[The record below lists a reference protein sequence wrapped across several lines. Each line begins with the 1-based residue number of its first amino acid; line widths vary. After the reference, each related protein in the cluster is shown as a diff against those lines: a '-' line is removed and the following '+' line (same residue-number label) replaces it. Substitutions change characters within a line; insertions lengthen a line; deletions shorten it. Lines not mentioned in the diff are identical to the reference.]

1 MVNRFQNTN
10 VTAGLVLATTTL
22 FLSSPPPVPHL
33 MAYNSPIILLC
44 LLSMKLVPLTKTWKP
59 SSTAHATIP
68 SHRAAAMASI
78 PLNLSV
84 SATCFLF
91 VAIFIACF
99 RSDNAIVN
107 IITILACVAF
117 LSNGALMLYVFAIVG
132 RKPANGKKTTPTQEI
147 LSRNINNIIDSIP
160 STRRRTRLQTTA
172 YLLGARKELPEVTG
186 EEKKDPSSLKLSRKS
201 SFRIP
206 LNTMD
211 KDKSTTYV
219 DNFYAESDH
228 PLDILDSTRA
238 AMNLSKKYE
247 HLGWRLSTA
256 RRMDP
261 PHRLL
266 TSQDI
271 ASAFK
276 AVRAEQVSGRKKK
289 KVVIEIVNTAG
300 IVSDPSLL
308 YVKELENV
316 KRRLCCAEHQL
327 GGSENTFCWVDVS
340 QPDAPHY
347 PICTQDLQE
356 WAKHLYDTRDP
367 DSTCATL
374 PNTPYFDDIRK
385 TRQAR
390 TASPLQC
397 IPTELISP
405 IIHNHVHLS
414 SAIDNTWASNDA
426 HSVQQL
432 ESQGPMAAP
441 QPLKRTFALYME
453 SDEESDDEEPP
464 KDIDDVITT
473 IHSRYPAMDFPRY
486 GDMLKERGILYLP
499 TAAHFGSRFYVEKVG
514 MSEGAA
520 VTFHTRVCE
529 AHMKEERA
537 RARRKAKG
545 KQKARADDTDK
556 ENIQALE

>member
-1 MVNRFQNTN
+1 MIVIIRRFFQ
-10 VTAGLVLATTTL
+10 
-22 FLSSPPPVPHL
+22 
-33 MAYNSPIILLC
+33 
-44 LLSMKLVPLTKTWKP
+44 
-59 SSTAHATIP
+59 
-68 SHRAAAMASI
+68 
-78 PLNLSV
+78 
-84 SATCFLF
+84 
-91 VAIFIACF
+91 
-99 RSDNAIVN
+99 
-107 IITILACVAF
+107 
-117 LSNGALMLYVFAIVG
+117 
-132 RKPANGKKTTPTQEI
+132 
-147 LSRNINNIIDSIP
+147 RNINNIIDSIP

-186 EEKKDPSSLKLSRKS
+186 EEVNRIRAVQLCYLSEAQASYTEERPEQPQAFEKVE
-201 SFRIP
+201 FRIP

-256 RRMDP
+256 RCMDP

-289 KVVIEIVNTAG
+289 KVVIEIVNTMSVPKGKQIKSQAG

-374 PNTPYFDDIRK
+374 PNTSYFDDIRK

-486 GDMLKERGILYLP
+486 GDMLKERSILYLP

-514 MSEGAA
+514 MSEGAV

>member
-1 MVNRFQNTN
+1 METLKHMPRYQVI
-10 VTAGLVLATTTL
+10 ALLLWLAYPSIC
-22 FLSSPPPVPHL
+22 LS
-33 MAYNSPIILLC
+33 
-44 LLSMKLVPLTKTWKP
+44 VPLAFCLWLSLSP
-59 SSTAHATIP
+59 
-68 SHRAAAMASI
+68 ASG
-78 PLNLSV
+78 
-84 SATCFLF
+84 
-91 VAIFIACF
+91 
-99 RSDNAIVN
+99 SDNAIVN

-117 LSNGALMLYVFAIVG
+117 LSNGALTALRF
-132 RKPANGKKTTPTQEI
+132 RHCRQKEI

-186 EEKKDPSSLKLSRKS
+186 EEVNRIRAVQLCYLSEAQASYTEERPEQPQAFEKVE
-201 SFRIP
+201 FRIP

-256 RRMDP
+256 RCMDP

-289 KVVIEIVNTAG
+289 KVVIEIVNTMSVPKGKQIKSQAG

-356 WAKHLYDTRDP
+356 WAKHLVCACLYASKPTIHSSESFSTTLEIRIAPVLLYPTRLI
-367 DSTCATL
+367 SMTFA
-374 PNTPYFDDIRK
+374 RHV
-385 TRQAR
+385 RQELR
-390 TASPLQC
+390 HRFNC